1 MSLVLIAEQILN
13 GLQFGI
19 MLFLMSA
26 GLTLIFGVM
35 GLINLAHGSLYMIG
49 AFIAAAVASATG
61 SFILALV
68 AALSA
73 AALAGAIVEMTIIRK
88 LYNRDHLDQVLAT
101 FALILIFSEGTRWVF
116 GSFPLYL
123 DVPAYLQGA
132 VTLPGGIQYP
142 LYRITLI
149 VFGLIIG
156 AGLGLLITKT
166 RIGVQIRAGENDRE
180 MVSALGVNISKLY
193 TFVFA
198 LGAALAG
205 LAGALVGAIQSVEV
219 GMGEPVLILAFV
231 VIVSGGIG
239 SVKGALIGSILVGLT
254 DTLGGIFLPKLFGL
268 FMDLATATNVGS
280 SIASMSIYILMSIVL
295 VWRPT
300 GLFGQKI

>member
-1 MSLVLIAEQILN
+1 
-13 GLQFGI
+13 
-19 MLFLMSA
+19 MSA

-149 VFGLIIG
+149 LFGLIIG

-231 VIVSGGIG
+231 VIVLGGIG
-239 SVKGALIGSILVGLT
+239 SVKGALTGSILVGLT

>member
-49 AFIAAAVASATG
+49 AFMAAAVASATG
-61 SFILALV
+61 SFILALF
-68 AALSA
+68 AALSV
-73 AALAGAIVEMTIIRK
+73 AALAGTIVEMTIIRK

-231 VIVSGGIG
+231 VIVIGGIG